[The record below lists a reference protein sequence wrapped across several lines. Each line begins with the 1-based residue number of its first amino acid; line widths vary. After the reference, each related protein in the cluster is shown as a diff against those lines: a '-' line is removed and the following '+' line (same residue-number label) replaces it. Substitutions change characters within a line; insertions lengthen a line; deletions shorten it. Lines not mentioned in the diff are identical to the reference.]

1 MAHRILKCTVC
12 GGDHSIFH
20 CENKCGVCHGDNRK
34 CSCSEQPPSKKKK
47 LRKQKQSSGDQQSV
61 ADLHKLYDNLQK
73 EHERGGS
80 EPPSLQKSMTN
91 NKKDS
96 NQSTTKQNKN
106 MTILEYVKRY
116 TDNLTTRK
124 IREGLGLGFTF
135 PIWRTEI

>member
-1 MAHRILKCTVC
+1 METIVSVPVRSSLRV
-12 GGDHSIFH
+12 
-20 CENKCGVCHGDNRK
+20 
-34 CSCSEQPPSKKKK
+34 KKKK

-61 ADLHKLYDNLQK
+61 ADLRKLYDNLQK
-73 EHERGGS
+73 EHERVGS

-116 TDNLTTRK
+116 TDNLTTRE